1 MKGDKQNGEHPEH
14 QAPDASESSSQT
26 KGKARKDSGREEVS
40 SETLEDRGTE
50 SKNKKEG
57 VPVSEAQVKCFK
69 KPKLSL
75 QTVDKQTSECL
86 KMFPSVVHI
95 Q

>member
-69 KPKLSL
+69 KTETKTFIADCN
-75 QTVDKQTSECL
+75 QTNLRVSQNV
-86 KMFPSVVHI
+86 P
-95 Q
+95 